1 MLFQEAV
8 VSCWLQFSDG
18 AVIPLAFLDP
28 NSYQLTV
35 STPDDSVATVRRT
48 PRSTFVVARA
58 DGGQRGV
65 LVRAELRICEECQKS
80 KRKSRLVVGSALLK
94 IDLQGSAGGGGV
106 DAADGGAAAAS
117 EAVGRIKSTVATK
130 RSEQAW
136 VAGLESTHSSTT
148 TSTSSSTPP
157 FNTTSTFSS
166 TTTST
171 STTTTSSTSSSTTLR
186 ARTTRPEA
194 KAPST
199 PSKRPPPTTD
209 LVTTFRALGDLEVGV
224 FALVG
229 VCCAAL
235 LAFLLNCATYRL
247 RKHKTPTQVALPS
260 MPTPPTKDHKHDWVW
275 LGSHRGPP
283 PNAAAAPPP
292 QRRPPEASSSSAADA
307 APERTATLG
316 RSRSSNSQQ
325 QHKLQQKGSEP
336 LLLVP
341 PPPVGGH
348 AHQLHSPTSK
358 RNQVQFTT
366 FTTLD
371 VKHLAALRSNG
382 METGSNW
389 GGGGLPAPP
398 PLSTLPDRPW
408 PVVTP
413 MGEPQ

>member
-1 MLFQEAV
+1 MFFQEAV

-48 PRSTFVVARA
+48 PRSTFVVARGDA
-58 DGGQRGV
+58 GQRGV

-80 KRKSRLVVGSALLK
+80 KRKSKLVVGSALLK
-94 IDLQGSAGGGGV
+94 IDLQGAAGGGG
-106 DAADGGAAAAS
+106 ADGAEGGAAAS
-117 EAVGRIKSTVATK
+117 EAVGQIKSTITT
-130 RSEQAW
+130 RRFEQPW
-136 VAGLESTHSSTT
+136 VAGLESSTPSTPSFSTSSTYFSTTTT
-148 TSTSSSTPP
+148 TST
-157 FNTTSTFSS
+157 TS
-166 TTTST
+166 
-171 STTTTSSTSSSTTLR
+171 TSSTSSSTTLHV
-186 ARTTRPEA
+186 RPGRPDA
-194 KAPST
+194 KAPPT

-247 RKHKTPTQVALPS
+247 RKHKTPTQVAPPS
-260 MPTPPTKDHKHDWVW
+260 MPTPPTKDHKHEWVW
-275 LGSHRGPP
+275 LGSHRGAPP
-283 PNAAAAPPP
+283 SGAAAPPP
-292 QRRPPEASSSSAADA
+292 QRRPPEASSTSAADA
-307 APERTATLG
+307 VPERTATLG

-325 QHKLQQKGSEP
+325 QQKLQQKGSEP
-336 LLLVP
+336 MLLAP

-348 AHQLHSPTSK
+348 THQLHSPTSK

-382 METGSNW
+382 METGSSW
-389 GGGGLPAPP
+389 VGGGLPAPP
-398 PLSTLPDRPW
+398 PLVTLPDRPW

-413 MGEPQ
+413 MGDHQ